1 MPTVRHTQIHTLI
14 SFPDYYTNDLTLFLS
29 KCVIICSCHST
40 IMQWKPVNLY
50 ANCELYFSS
59 HYMNILRLA
68 LDSSSYTAHNERE
81 CWCFQRQCIAI
92 KLNFYSSC
100 ISPPFSYQS
109 FCSTLQNCQ
118 ALKLYNTS
126 AEIEGQQFQDSGT
139 LWWCVISHHIWVW
152 VSVCLCLLCIHLDGI
167 SHYVS

>member
-1 MPTVRHTQIHTLI
+1 MC
-14 SFPDYYTNDLTLFLS
+14 YYMQLPFSHYAMKASEFVCKLRTLFFLPLHEYFANGIGFEFIH
-29 KCVIICSCHST
+29 CT
-40 IMQWKPVNLY
+40 QWKGVLMFSKTMH
-50 ANCELYFSS
+50 CHQTKLLQQLYF
-59 HYMNILRLA
+59 
-68 LDSSSYTAHNERE
+68 TAFFVSKRRRD
-81 CWCFQRQCIAI
+81 C
-92 KLNFYSSC
+92 
-100 ISPPFSYQS
+100 